1 MSRIILT
8 TTTTALL
15 LLLLAPPVYS
25 FVVCRSSSSRPIELI
40 RLRNQ
45 PDEWQGFNPLL
56 VGGATTAASKIL
68 MRKTQMKDLTIE
80 MMSNIDDDE
89 KLQELMENAKDFM
102 LEPLEND
109 NAVLDLDSIYEAG
122 MSRAQRYARYRETA
136 EERISKA
143 SRSSLKKLLQSMMD
157 YVLKYE

>member
-1 MSRIILT
+1 
-8 TTTTALL
+8 
-15 LLLLAPPVYS
+15 
-25 FVVCRSSSSRPIELI
+25 
-40 RLRNQ
+40 
-45 PDEWQGFNPLL
+45 
-56 VGGATTAASKIL
+56 
-68 MRKTQMKDLTIE
+68 MKDLTIE